1 MSDTVGDTAL
11 VYFSSAS
18 ENTHRFVEKLGLPAT
33 RIPLHTTDSLRVE
46 EPYVLIV
53 PTYGGG
59 RHVLGEAGGH
69 TRPDKEFVP
78 RQVAKFLNDPHN
90 RSLLRGVIAAGNTN
104 FGDTYCYAGDVIS
117 RKCGVPY
124 LYRFELMGTAR
135 DVERVREGL
144 GLFWQQQPQRRPAC
158 RPA

>member
-1 MSDTVGDTAL
+1 M

-33 RIPLHTTDSLRVE
+33 RIPLHTADTLRVD

-59 RHVLGEAGGH
+59 RHVLGGE
-69 TRPDKEFVP
+69 RSDKDFVP

-90 RSLLRGVIAAGNTN
+90 RGLLRGVIAAGNTN
-104 FGDTYCYAGDVIS
+104 FGDTYCFAGEVIS
-117 RKCGVPY
+117 RKCAVPY
-124 LYRFELMGTAR
+124 LYRFELMGTAQ

-144 GLFWQQQPQRRPAC
+144 GLFWQQQRQRRPENQLV
-158 RPA
+158 